1 VVLKKKDYIIIG
13 STLLVW
19 ALVLSYIKKNKI
31 TSLINNEP
39 ENKVWDAVFAGGVD
53 DRKGYYKLPEQL
65 KLFKKGYGED
75 KKVMGFRYVEK
86 TDNIIEFLKEHP
98 KTPVFL
104 FSAGCNKSYQILQ
117 SGYSD
122 KNKFFII
129 QPYGV
134 SSNTKTIVRN
144 SVKYG
149 VPAKNVFIGNSEST
163 GLGIISGA
171 TPSGGHWESLTFVGN
186 LKKGV

>member
-1 VVLKKKDYIIIG
+1 MLNKKDYIIIG
-13 STLLVW
+13 GILIVW
-19 ALVLSYIKKNKI
+19 ALVVTYLKNNKI
-31 TSLINNEP
+31 TSLIKYVS
-39 ENKVWDAVFAGGVD
+39 ENKEWDAIFVGGLD

-65 KLFKKGYGED
+65 KMFKKGYGED
-75 KKVMGFRYVEK
+75 KKVMSFRYLVSTKE
-86 TDNIIEFLKEHP
+86 IIEFLKEHP

-104 FSAGCNKSYQILQ
+104 FSAGCNKSYEILQ
-117 SGYSD
+117 SGYAD

-129 QPYGV
+129 QPYGL

-171 TPSGGHWESLTFVGN
+171 TPSGGHWSSLTFVGN
-186 LKKGV
+186 LKKEL